1 MKMPKSVSP
10 RVSLMLLRLRKSI
23 AGMALLATVIG
34 CQTTAEKE
42 FVVEVQNPI
51 SASPNLNGTAT
62 QNAPLKS
69 GEGKTVP
76 AVSRNPTV
84 VSSNGELA
92 SQSVTPNRL
101 VQLRIAASPVPTDE
115 SRHVE
120 PAQDRASANLLRA
133 EALFDASNF
142 REALAVLDAGG
153 LPVETSDLVQLR
165 TAEASEQLGLRERTR
180 AALSRS
186 EIANSINR
194 MVLVRAATLAERAGD
209 FKLAADLH
217 AKAAAQ
223 PTWNAER
230 QLSRRLAAIDYFKSG
245 QNVAAAGQLATLLE
259 LGGRAGDS
267 GTELANLAS
276 GFPYESALVALLRQE
291 FSTARS
297 FLRQY
302 LADAPNGEYATRAR
316 QRLATLEGATVPAD
330 ADGWEA
336 ARSDGSAAA
345 FRAWA
350 DAHPASARVPEARF
364 QEGFAHYK
372 AENYLMAHDIWI
384 DAAVKE
390 SRVEPKA
397 RLQYWSGKALIM
409 LGDSA
414 NARARWRTVSTMR
427 PSNFYT
433 VRAADRLM
441 GVNDWPAG
449 GGDIPKSAASSA
461 DEAEVDAWINQWA
474 AKSVIAPED
483 ALSLRR
489 AELFSRMAL
498 ERTAGA
504 ELDGLIESTTTPR
517 MIYIAGRFALDR
529 GLWFSATRAG
539 QRLARL
545 SPEKSPMDVPK
556 AVRQLAYPSGYGPA
570 VATESTRNEIGPLLL
585 LSLMRQESLFDRYA
599 VSTSNARG
607 LTQVIPT
614 TGAEIAKGS
623 GITDFRA
630 DNLFEPNLS
639 IAFGA
644 RYLAAQLK
652 NFDGDVFRA
661 IAAYNAGAGG
671 ARRWSPGVGD
681 PDIYVESIEYS
692 ETREYVKG
700 IYQHHAAYRTLLD
713 PSVAR

>member
-1 MKMPKSVSP
+1 MKTPKCVFP
-10 RVSLMLLRLRKSI
+10 RVSLSLLRFKKLI
-23 AGMALLATVIG
+23 AGVALFATVIG

-42 FVVEVQNPI
+42 FVVEVQNPAVSNTGANLSANQ
-51 SASPNLNGTAT
+51 SASS
-62 QNAPLKS
+62 KS
-69 GEGKTVP
+69 RESTTESAIP
-76 AVSRNPTV
+76 RNPV
-84 VSSNGELA
+84 LVSSTGELA

-101 VQLRIAASPVPTDE
+101 IQPRIVGSPVPTAE
-115 SRHVE
+115 SRAFE

-133 EALFDASNF
+133 EALFDANNF
-142 REALAVLDAGG
+142 REALTVLDAGE
-153 LPVETSDLVQLR
+153 LPIETSDLVQLR
-165 TAEASEQLGLRERTR
+165 TAEASEQLGLRERAR
-180 AALSRS
+180 VAVSRP
-186 EIANSINR
+186 EIANSSNR
-194 MVLVRAATLAERAGD
+194 LVLVRAASLGERIGD
-209 FKLAADLH
+209 FKLAAGLH

-230 QLSRRLAAIDYFKSG
+230 QILRRSAAIDYFKAG
-245 QNVAAAGQLATLLE
+245 QNVGAAGQLAALLE
-259 LGGRAGDS
+259 IGGRAGGS
-267 GTELANLAS
+267 GTELAQLAS
-276 GFPYESALVALLRQE
+276 GAPYASALVALLRQE
-291 FSTARS
+291 FSSARS

-302 LADAPNGEYATRAR
+302 LADAPNGEFATRAR
-316 QRLATLEGATVPAD
+316 QRLTTLEGANAQAN
-330 ADGWEA
+330 ADGWEV

-350 DAHPASARVPEARF
+350 EAHPASTRVPEARF
-364 QEGFAHYK
+364 QEGLAHFK
-372 AENYLMAHDIWI
+372 AENYLTAHDLWME
-384 DAAVKE
+384 AAMQE
-390 SRVEPKA
+390 SRIEPKA
-397 RLQYWSGKALIM
+397 RFQYWSGKALVM

-414 NARARWRTVSTMR
+414 NARARWRAVSAMR

-449 GGDIPKSAASSA
+449 GGDIPKSAVSSA

-474 AKSVIAPED
+474 TKSAIVPED

-504 ELDGLIESTTTPR
+504 ELDGLIESTSTPR

-570 VATESTRNEIGPLLL
+570 VATESTRNDIGPLLL

-599 VSTSNARG
+599 LSMSDARG

-614 TGAEIAKGS
+614 TGAEIARGS

-630 DNLFEPNLS
+630 DDLFDPNLS
-639 IAFGA
+639 ITFGA
-644 RYLAAQLK
+644 RYLATQLK
-652 NFDGDVFRA
+652 NFNGDVFRA

-671 ARRWSPGVGD
+671 ARRWSSGVGD
-681 PDIYVESIEYS
+681 PDIYIESIEYS
-692 ETREYVKG
+692 ETREYVKSV
-700 IYQHHAAYRTLLD
+700 YQHHAAYRTLLD
-713 PSVAR
+713 PAVAR